1 MELKILGYALRI
13 EVLVLIAIVG
23 ALLGCHLLC
32 SCSRISIKEG
42 LHVLSPAGVDGGKP
56 TVTSDSWAVPFLT
69 RNTKKNNSIGS
80 HQGTVPP
87 LRGGQLD
94 MFADNAFTADCC
106 NSSMSS
112 STGCACVT
120 SAQVEY
126 INTRGGNRTCGCGTF

>member
-13 EVLVLIAIVG
+13 EVLILIAIVG
-23 ALLGCHLLC
+23 TLLGCHLLC

-42 LHVLSPAGVDGGKP
+42 LQVLSPADVGGGKS
-56 TVTSDSWAVPFLT
+56 TVTADSWATPYLT
-69 RNTKKNNSIGS
+69 RDTKKNNSIGMY
-80 HQGTVPP
+80 QGTVPS

-94 MFADNAFTADCC
+94 MFADNAFTTDCC